1 MNRFK
6 RVFLRYWPIIPA
18 FAGGALMG
26 AVDWRIPLGMG
37 LWVVSFAFVLLPPA
51 IDPEAMD

>member
-6 RVFLRYWPIIPA
+6 RVLLRYWPIIPA

-37 LWVVSFAFVLLPPA
+37 LWVVSFAFVLLPPG
-51 IDPEAMD
+51 IDPEALD